1 MGLLTV
7 RELTLH
13 SEKDDQKQLLLNH
26 VSLSI
31 QPGEWIALI
40 GPSGC
45 GKSTLMNAILG
56 FLQKDVY
63 LDEGDIAYGD
73 IVMTPKHIGPELI
86 DNDPFEQVRG
96 TRMTYVMQNI
106 EKSFDQIQKTG
117 KQIEE
122 VFRDEKNRFVR
133 KEKAMALLEAVGVND
148 PKKVYRSYPMQL
160 SPGTLQ
166 KIMIGMA
173 AARGPELVLLDEPFS
188 ALDQLSVQ
196 HMVQLLKKTRET
208 YGTAGLMATHSF
220 DEAVLMCDQC
230 CFMRDGGL
238 SRLYPISSLTEED
251 MRILT
256 EI

>member
-1 MGLLTV
+1 MSLLNVRQLTV
-7 RELTLH
+7 H

-26 VSLSI
+26 VSFSI
-31 QPGEWIALI
+31 EKGEWVALI

-63 LDEGDIAYGD
+63 LDEGDVSYGD
-73 IVMTPKHIGPELI
+73 IVMTPQHIGPELI

-133 KEKAMALLEAVGVND
+133 KEKAMELLEAVGVND

-166 KIMIGMA
+166 RVMTGMA
-173 AARGPELVLLDEPFS
+173 VARGPELVLLDEPFS
-188 ALDQLSVQ
+188 ALDQLSAQ
-196 HMVQLLKKTRET
+196 HIADLLKQTREK
-208 YGTAGLMATHSF
+208 YGTAGLMTTHSYQ
-220 DEAVLMCDQC
+220 EAVLMCDRC

-238 SRLYPISSLTEED
+238 SRIYPISDLSED
-251 MRILT
+251 DIRILT
-256 EI
+256 EV